1 MKKMYIKLI
10 VGLSMIAFSAIGK
23 DAEKSLAAKA
33 VESNFVILN
42 DSVLVSVTETTNS
55 VYQLFLNALKEA
67 NKTEELKTAA
77 INNEGWLNG
86 PVSIESYVNLYSTD
100 PKFNEYPV
108 VNITHEAAV
117 LFCEWYTEM
126 YNSQSGRKYKEV
138 KFHLPTNEE
147 WIAAA
152 KPAGEQILFSSG
164 NSVRNEKGVYLCNYR
179 QTEVKDAPIEQSVNA
194 DVTAPAKSY
203 WPNSIGV
210 YNLSGNVAE
219 MLNTKGL
226 SKGGSFKTTME
237 ELEVDAVASYE
248 GSTSDLGFRMIME
261 VIEK

>member
-1 MKKMYIKLI
+1 MKKMYLKMF
-10 VGLSMIAFSAIGK
+10 VGLTLMSFCVIGK
-23 DAEKSLAAKA
+23 DTDKSLGAKD
-33 VESNFVILN
+33 VESNFVMIN
-42 DSVLVSVTETTNS
+42 DSVQVSTTETTNS
-55 VYQLFLNALKEA
+55 LYQLFLNALKDA

-86 PVSIESYVNLYSTD
+86 PVSIESYVNIYSTD
-100 PKFNEYPV
+100 PKFKEYPV

-126 YNSQSGRKYKEV
+126 YNSQSGRKYKKV

-152 KPAGEQILFSSG
+152 NPGGEQILFSSG
-164 NSVRNEKGVYLCNYR
+164 NSVRNEKGMYLCNYR

-226 SKGGSFKTTME
+226 SKGGSFKTTMD
-237 ELEVDAVASYE
+237 ELEVEAVSSYE
-248 GSTSDLGFRMIME
+248 GSSSDLGFRVFME
-261 VIEK
+261 IVEK